1 MNHVVRARLVSLVEH
16 GTTVQLGI
24 LGRAKQGDT
33 IRVEGASPPGRGQG
47 DAKESDKG
55 CFRVQEG
62 QVQGQAVERGYS
74 VGWPSSTVRARQDAR
89 PRRTTPSVT
98 DFQDPISEEE

>member
-62 QVQGQAVERGYS
+62 QVQGQAVERDTQLAG
-74 VGWPSSTVRARQDAR
+74 PAAR
-89 PRRTTPSVT
+89 
-98 DFQDPISEEE
+98 